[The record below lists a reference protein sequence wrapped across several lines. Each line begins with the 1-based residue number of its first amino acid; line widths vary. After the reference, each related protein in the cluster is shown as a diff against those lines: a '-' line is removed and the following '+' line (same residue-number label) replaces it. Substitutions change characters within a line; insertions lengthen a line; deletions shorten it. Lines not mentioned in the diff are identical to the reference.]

1 MTIFAE
7 LTNLLLP
14 LLMFTFLA
22 TATPG
27 PNNVLLTLSG
37 SQFGYKKTLP
47 FIVGIRVG
55 IGFLFL
61 LMSVG
66 VGALILANPTWYLI
80 LKLMGAGYLVYLAI
94 KTAFSRSKNNKQDA
108 AKLLGFKHGALMQ
121 FVNPKSMMMVLS
133 CITAFSLPGELY
145 AISVVQA
152 FVVFTLVGMVSN
164 SCWVLFGVAINKLLA
179 TEKSQKLFNRVLALL
194 TLCAVALLFI

>member
-1 MTIFAE
+1 MAIFTE

-14 LLMFTFLA
+14 LFLFTFLA

-61 LMSVG
+61 LMSFG
-66 VGALILANPTWYLI
+66 VGALILANPTWYLV
-80 LKLMGAGYLVYLAI
+80 LKLMGASYLVYLAI
-94 KTAFSRSKNNKQDA
+94 KITFSSVRSNKQDT

-145 AISVVQA
+145 TPSVIQA
-152 FVVFTLVGMVSN
+152 FVIFTLVGMVSN

-179 TEKSQKLFNRVLALL
+179 TEKSQLLFNRLLGLL

>member
-1 MTIFAE
+1 MTIFTE
-7 LTNLLLP
+7 LSHLLLP
-14 LLMFTFLA
+14 LLLFTFLA

-61 LMSVG
+61 LMSLG
-66 VGALILANPTWYLI
+66 IGALILANPTWYLI
-80 LKLMGAGYLVYLAI
+80 LKIMGASYLVYLAI
-94 KTAFSRSKNNKQDA
+94 KIAFSNTKNNKQKTA
-108 AKLLGFKHGALMQ
+108 RLLGFKHGALMQ

-145 AISVVQA
+145 TPSVVQA
-152 FVVFTLVGMVSN
+152 FVIFTLVGMVSN

-179 TEKSQKLFNRVLALL
+179 TEKSQLLFNRMLALL
-194 TLCAVALLFI
+194 TLCAVVLLFV